1 MAAAGG
7 CTSLGLQNGQLITGD
22 DGIAFFDG
30 LLADGKIQYRLTET
44 QAPSGFILL
53 KEPVYVGTLPA
64 QGETE
69 AEYDIAFTVT
79 NNRVTTLPQTGGNG
93 MFWPVTI
100 GTVLLGLTM
109 CAGAYLTMK
118 KSKKENN

>member
-1 MAAAGG
+1 MAGG

-22 DGIAFFDG
+22 DGVAFFDG
-30 LLADGKIQYRLTET
+30 LLADGRIQYRLTET
-44 QAPSGFILL
+44 QAPAGLSLL
-53 KEPVYVGTLPA
+53 KDPLYVGTLPA
-64 QGETE
+64 QGESE

-93 MFWPVTI
+93 MLWPAAI

-109 CAGAYLTMK
+109 CAGAYFITK
-118 KSKKENN
+118 KMRKENH